1 MSVAHT
7 SVPAVVCQTVYAR
20 EVSIVSHAPF
30 QGRIAR
36 FDEPGKPFEIET
48 VTLPDIGPGEILV
61 KVTRVNICGSDVHAW
76 HGTFATR
83 GLGGQLPTVLGHEM
97 VGVVHALGDGV
108 HADSNGA
115 PLTAGTRVVFPY
127 FFCCH
132 TCRNC
137 LAGRRNACLNLK
149 MAMLGRADE
158 PPYFVGGYADYFVLP
173 AGAVLYTVPDSV
185 SDEIAAGAN
194 CALSQVMYGLERVAQ
209 QLGEYVVVQGAGALG
224 LYAVAVAKARGA
236 AKVIAIDGVPERL
249 ELATAFGADAVIDI
263 TETSEKERAKT
274 VRALTDGQG
283 ADVVVE
289 VVGHPSAIDEGL
301 KLLGQ
306 FGRYVE
312 IGNINIG
319 RTFEFDPSRFVF
331 ANKTMVGVSLYD
343 PAVLSRALDFLEQ
356 YQHTLPLD
364 RLAAACYP
372 LDDINA
378 AFAAAE
384 DKRDVRASI
393 VP

>member
-1 MSVAHT
+1 M
-7 SVPAVVCQTVYAR
+7 
-20 EVSIVSHAPF
+20 SHAPT

-36 FDEPGKPFEIET
+36 FDEPGKPFEIHT
-48 VTLPDIGPGEILV
+48 VPIPEVGPGEILIR
-61 KVTRVNICGSDVHAW
+61 VTRANICGSDVHAW

-97 VGVVHALGDGV
+97 VGVVAILGEGVQSDSDGR
-108 HADSNGA
+108 
-115 PLTAGTRVVFPY
+115 PLEVGTRVVFPY

-158 PPYFVGGYADYFVLP
+158 PPHFVGGYADYFLLP
-173 AGAVLYTVPDSV
+173 AGAVVYTVPDSV

-194 CALSQVMYGLERVAQ
+194 CALSQVMYGLERADL
-209 QLGEYVVVQGAGALG
+209 QLGETVVVQGAGALG

-236 AKVIAIDGVPERL
+236 KTVIAIDGVPERL
-249 ELATAFGADAVIDI
+249 ELAQAFGADEVIDI
-263 TETSEKERAKT
+263 TATTDKDRVKI
-274 VRALTDGQG
+274 VRRLTDGQG

-319 RTFEFDPSRFVF
+319 KTFEFDPSRFVF

-343 PAVLSRALDFLEQ
+343 PAVLSRALTFLAE
-356 YQHTLPLD
+356 YQDRLPFD
-364 RLAAACYP
+364 RLAAACYR
-372 LDDINA
+372 LEHIND
-378 AFAAAE
+378 AFVAAE
-384 DKRDVRASI
+384 NKRDVRASI

>member
-1 MSVAHT
+1 M
-7 SVPAVVCQTVYAR
+7 
-20 EVSIVSHAPF
+20 APG
-30 QGRIAR
+30 Q
-36 FDEPGKPFEIET
+36 
-48 VTLPDIGPGEILV
+48 ILIR
-61 KVTRVNICGSDVHAW
+61 VTRANICGSDVHAW

-97 VGVVHALGDGV
+97 VGTIEALGDGV
-108 HADSNGA
+108 TADSNGA
-115 PLTAGTRVVFPY
+115 PLAVGTRVVFPY

-137 LAGRRNACLNLK
+137 LAGRRNACLNLT

-158 PPYFVGGYADYFVLP
+158 PPYFVGGYGDYFLLP
-173 AGAVLYTVPDSV
+173 AGAVVYTVPDAV
-185 SDEIAAGAN
+185 SDAVAAGAN
-194 CALSQVMYGLERVAQ
+194 CALSQVMYGLERVDQ
-209 QLGEYVVVQGAGALG
+209 QLGEFVVVQGAGALG

-236 AKVIAIDGVPERL
+236 ARVIAVDGVPERL

-263 TETSEKERAKT
+263 NGVPTAKDRAKA
-274 VRALTDGQG
+274 VRKLTDGQG

-301 KLLGQ
+301 QMLGQ

-319 RTFEFDPSRFVF
+319 KTFEFDPSRFVF
-331 ANKTMVGVSLYD
+331 GNKTMVGVSLYD
-343 PAVLSRALDFLEQ
+343 PAVLSQALTFLAQ
-356 YQHTLPLD
+356 QQDTLPFD
-364 RLAAACYP
+364 RLAAASYS
-372 LDDINA
+372 LDDINE

-384 DKRDVRASI
+384 AKHDVRASI

>member
-1 MSVAHT
+1 MSPV
-7 SVPAVVCQTVYAR
+7 Q
-20 EVSIVSHAPF
+20 F

-36 FDEPGKPFEIET
+36 FDEPGRPFEIQT
-48 VTLPDIGPGEILV
+48 VTLGDVGPGEILI
-61 KVTRVNICGSDVHAW
+61 KVTRANICGSDVHAW

-97 VGVVHALGDGV
+97 VGAVAALGTGV
-108 HADSNGA
+108 TADSNGK
-115 PLTAGTRVVFPY
+115 PLELGTRVVFPY

-158 PPYFVGGYADYFVLP
+158 PPYFVGGYGDYFLLP
-173 AGAVLYTVPDSV
+173 AGAVVYTVPDSV

-194 CALSQVMYGLERVAQ
+194 CALSQVMYGLERVDQ
-209 QLGEYVVVQGAGALG
+209 GLGEHVVVQGAGALG

-236 AKVIAIDGVPERL
+236 ATVIAIDGIPERL
-249 ELATAFGADAVIDI
+249 EMAKAFGADAVIDI
-263 TETSEKERAKT
+263 TEVPTDKERAKI
-274 VRALTDGQG
+274 VRKLTDGQG

-312 IGNINIG
+312 IGNINVG
-319 RTFEFDPSRFVF
+319 KTFEFDPSRFVF
-331 ANKTMVGVSLYD
+331 SNKTMVGVSLYD
-343 PAVLSRALDFLEQ
+343 PAVLSRALAFLAE
-356 YQHTLPLD
+356 YQHKLPFD
-364 RLAAACYP
+364 RLAAACYS
-372 LDDINA
+372 LDDIND

-384 DKRDVRASI
+384 GKRDVRASI

>member
-1 MSVAHT
+1 MHK
-7 SVPAVVCQTVYAR
+7 
-20 EVSIVSHAPF
+20 
-30 QGRIAR
+30 GRIAR
-36 FDEPGKPFEIET
+36 FDGPGKPFEIET
-48 VTLPDIGPGEILV
+48 VTLPEVGAGEILI
-61 KVTRVNICGSDVHAW
+61 KVTRANICGSDVHAW

-97 VGVVHALGDGV
+97 VGAVEALGDGV
-108 HADSNGA
+108 STDSNGK
-115 PLTAGTRVVFPY
+115 PLQPGTRVVFPY

-132 TCRNC
+132 RCRNC
-137 LAGRRNACLNLK
+137 LAGKRNACINLK

-158 PPYFVGGYADYFVLP
+158 PPYFVGGYADYYLLP

-185 SDEIAAGAN
+185 SDDIAAGAN
-194 CALSQVMYGLERVAQ
+194 CALSQVMYGLERVDL
-209 QLGEYVVVQGAGALG
+209 QLGETVVVQGAGALG
-224 LYAVAVAKARGA
+224 LYAIAVAKARGA
-236 AKVIAIDGVPERL
+236 ATVIAIDGVPERL
-249 ELATAFGADAVIDI
+249 ELATAFGADRVIDM
-263 TETSEKERAKT
+263 TEVAEVKDRARI

-319 RTFEFDPSRFVF
+319 KTFEFDPSRFVF
-331 ANKTMVGVSLYD
+331 GNKTMIGVSLYD
-343 PAVLSRALDFLEQ
+343 PEVLSRALTFLEQ
-356 YQHTLPLD
+356 NQDRLPLN
-364 RLAAACYP
+364 RLAAACYS
-372 LDDINA
+372 LDDIDE

-384 DKRDVRASI
+384 GKRDVRASI

>member
-1 MSVAHT
+1 MKGPPSV
-7 SVPAVVCQTVYAR
+7 
-20 EVSIVSHAPF
+20 F
-30 QGRIAR
+30 KGRIAR
-36 FDEPGKPFEIET
+36 FDEPGKPFDIET
-48 VTLPDIGPGEILV
+48 VSLPEVGPGQILI
-61 KVTRVNICGSDVHAW
+61 KVSRANICGSDLHAW
-76 HGTFATR
+76 HGTFTTA

-97 VGVVHALGDGV
+97 VGAIEALGAGV
-108 HADSNGA
+108 TTDSAGA

-127 FFCCH
+127 FFSCH

-137 LAGRRNACLNLK
+137 LAGRRNACLRLT

-158 PPYFVGGYADYFVLP
+158 PPYFVGGYADYFLLP
-173 AGAVLYTVPDSV
+173 AGAVVYTVPDSV
-185 SDEIAAGAN
+185 SDDIAAGAN
-194 CALSQVMYGLERVAQ
+194 CALSQVMYGLERVDL
-209 QLGEYVVVQGAGALG
+209 QLGESVVVQGAGALG

-236 AKVIAIDGVPERL
+236 ARVIAIDGVAERL
-249 ELATAFGADAVIDI
+249 ELATAFGADTIIDI
-263 TETSEKERAKT
+263 NDVAT
-274 VRALTDGQG
+274 VKDRTKLVRQLTDGQG

-301 KLLGQ
+301 KMLGQ

-319 RTFEFDPSRFVF
+319 KTFDFDPSRFVF
-331 ANKTMVGVSLYD
+331 GNKMMVGVSLYD
-343 PAVLSRALDFLEQ
+343 PIVLSRALTFLEQ
-356 YQHTLPLD
+356 HQARLPLH

-372 LDDINA
+372 LDDIND

-384 DKRDVRASI
+384 SKRDVRASI

>member
-1 MSVAHT
+1 MT
-7 SVPAVVCQTVYAR
+7 S
-20 EVSIVSHAPF
+20 APF
-30 QGRIAR
+30 KGRIAR
-36 FDEPGKPFEIET
+36 FDEPGKPFEIQT
-48 VTLPDIGPGEILV
+48 VTLPDIGPGEILI
-61 KVTRVNICGSDVHAW
+61 KVTRANICGSDVHAW

-97 VGVVHALGDGV
+97 VGTIAAMGTGVTSDSDNKALDIG
-108 HADSNGA
+108 S
-115 PLTAGTRVVFPY
+115 RVVFPY

-132 TCRNC
+132 TCRHC
-137 LAGRRNACLNLK
+137 LAGRRNACANLT

-158 PPYFVGGYADYFVLP
+158 PPYFVGGYADFFVLP
-173 AGAVLYTVPDSV
+173 AGAVLYTVPDAV
-185 SDEIAAGAN
+185 SDDVAAGAN
-194 CALSQVMYGLERVAQ
+194 CALSQVMYGLERVDQ

-236 AKVIAIDGVPERL
+236 AKVIAIDGVRERL

-263 TETSEKERAKT
+263 TEITTQKERAKI
-274 VRALTDGQG
+274 VRTLTDGQG

-319 RTFEFDPSRFVF
+319 KTFEFDPSRFVF
-331 ANKTMVGVSLYD
+331 SNKTMVGVSLYD
-343 PAVLSRALDFLEQ
+343 PAVLSRALAFLEQ
-356 YQHTLPLD
+356 YQDRLPFD
-364 RLAAACYP
+364 RLASASYP
-372 LDDINA
+372 LSDINA

-384 DKRDVRASI
+384 DRRDVRASI

>member
-1 MSVAHT
+1 
-7 SVPAVVCQTVYAR
+7 
-20 EVSIVSHAPF
+20 VSRAPF
-30 QGRIAR
+30 TGRIAR
-36 FDEPGKPFEIET
+36 FDEPGKPFDIET
-48 VTLPDIGPGEILV
+48 VTLPEVGPGEILI
-61 KVTRVNICGSDVHAW
+61 KVTRANICGSDVHAW

-97 VGVVHALGDGV
+97 VGAVEELGAGV
-108 HADSNGA
+108 TADSNGK
-115 PLTAGTRVVFPY
+115 PLELGTRVVFPY

-173 AGAVLYTVPDSV
+173 AGAVVYTVPDAV
-185 SDEIAAGAN
+185 SDDIAAGAN
-194 CALSQVMYGLERVAQ
+194 CALSQVMYGLERVDQ

-263 TETSEKERAKT
+263 TATTDKDRAKI
-274 VRALTDGQG
+274 VRSLTDGQG

-343 PAVLSRALDFLEQ
+343 PSVLSRALAFLEE
-356 YQHTLPLD
+356 YQHRLPFD
-364 RLAAACYP
+364 RLAAARYS
-372 LDDINA
+372 LDDINE

>member
-1 MSVAHT
+1 VFT
-7 SVPAVVCQTVYAR
+7 
-20 EVSIVSHAPF
+20 
-30 QGRIAR
+30 GRIAR
-36 FDEPGKPFEIET
+36 FDEPGKAFEIET
-48 VTLPDIGPGEILV
+48 VTLPEVAPGQILI
-61 KVTRVNICGSDVHAW
+61 RVSRTNICGSDVHAW

-97 VGVVHALGDGV
+97 VGAVAALGDGV
-108 HADSNGA
+108 TADSNGA
-115 PLTAGTRVVFPY
+115 SLQVGTRVVFPY

-137 LAGRRNACLNLK
+137 LAGRRSACLNLK

-158 PPYFVGGYADYFVLP
+158 PPYFVGGYGDYFLLP
-173 AGAVLYTVPDSV
+173 AGAVVYTVPDAV
-185 SDEIAAGAN
+185 SDDIAAGAN
-194 CALSQVMYGLERVAQ
+194 CALSQVMYGLERVDL

-236 AKVIAIDGVPERL
+236 ARVIAVDGVPERL

-263 TETSEKERAKT
+263 NEVPAAKDRAKA
-274 VRALTDGQG
+274 VRKLTDGQG

-289 VVGHPSAIDEGL
+289 VVGHPSAIEEGL
-301 KLLGQ
+301 QMLGQ

-319 RTFEFDPSRFVF
+319 KTFEFDPSRFVF
-331 ANKTMVGVSLYD
+331 GNKTMVGVSLYD
-343 PAVLSRALDFLEQ
+343 PAVLSRALTFLEQ
-356 YQHTLPLD
+356 YQDTLPFD
-364 RLAAACYP
+364 RLAAASYA
-372 LDDINA
+372 LDNINE

-384 DKRDVRASI
+384 GKRDVRASI